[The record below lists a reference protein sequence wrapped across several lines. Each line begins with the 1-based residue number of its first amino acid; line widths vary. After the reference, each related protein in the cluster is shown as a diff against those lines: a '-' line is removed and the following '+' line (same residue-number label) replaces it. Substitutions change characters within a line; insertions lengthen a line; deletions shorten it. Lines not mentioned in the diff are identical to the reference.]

1 MSEEFKQFEQ
11 KLTTRFIVE
20 FDNLDIPK
28 YFIHSITLPTLVVG
42 EGWGDIKITM
52 FDPVDISIPKRL
64 MNELTDFYGIKKD
77 TRLKL
82 KVSILTATG
91 DTIEEWWIEGWVLSI
106 NFGEYTWKTEA
117 ENNISMVIK
126 VKECNIKCE
135 R

>member
-91 DTIEEWWIEGWVLSI
+91 DTIEEWWIEGYVESI
-106 NFGEYTWKTEA
+106 NFGQYTWKTEE

-135 R
+135 Q

>member
-64 MNELTDFYGIKKD
+64 IEKLTDFYGIKKD

-135 R
+135 Q

>member
-11 KLTTRFIVE
+11 KLTTRFTVE

-64 MNELTDFYGIKKD
+64 IEKLTDFYGIKKD

-135 R
+135 Q

>member
-64 MNELTDFYGIKKD
+64 MNKLTDFYGIID

-106 NFGEYTWKTEA
+106 NFEEYTWETEE
-117 ENNISMVIK
+117 ENNISMVLK
-126 VKECNIKCE
+126 VKECKIK
-135 R
+135 